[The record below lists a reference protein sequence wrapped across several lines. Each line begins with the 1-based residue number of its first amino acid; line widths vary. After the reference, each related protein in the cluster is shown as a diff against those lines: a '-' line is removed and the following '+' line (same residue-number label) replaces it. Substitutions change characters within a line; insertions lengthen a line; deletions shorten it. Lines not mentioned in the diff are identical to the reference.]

1 MGIGRPLCVLQGL
14 FLLLPPMENKQTK
27 LEVQCAEQSTQNI
40 APGNVGQEL
49 SSEESLLGWAAER
62 LWKEVFGRRN

>member
-1 MGIGRPLCVLQGL
+1 
-14 FLLLPPMENKQTK
+14 MENRQTK
-27 LEVQCAEQSTQNI
+27 LEVQRAEQSTQNI

>member
-1 MGIGRPLCVLQGL
+1 MGIGRPLCVLQDL
-14 FLLLPPMENKQTK
+14 FLLLPPMENRQTK
-27 LEVQCAEQSTQNI
+27 LEVQRAEQSTQNI

>member
-1 MGIGRPLCVLQGL
+1 
-14 FLLLPPMENKQTK
+14 MENRQTK